1 MTMGISDKI
10 ANANIN
16 SWLTD
21 ELSDEELKAAEYIAS
36 IAQSIQKQRRT
47 QGLTQKQLADRLGVS
62 QAMVSQW
69 ENGEENFT
77 VTTLVRISSALGL
90 SLSSPI
96 SA

>member
-1 MTMGISDKI
+1 MKLRSKI
-10 ANANIN
+10 ENARTNT
-16 SWLTD
+16 WLTD
-21 ELSDEELKAAEYIAS
+21 ALSDEERKAAEFIAM
-36 IAQSIQKQRRT
+36 IALSIQNQRRN

-77 VTTLVRISSALGL
+77 IATLVKISTALGL
-90 SLSSPI
+90 SLNNPI